1 MLLGEV
7 ALWAMTEGAE
17 VLRGFAVA
25 GSNIEQALIGMGG
38 VRKKAERLLV
48 VKRIREDAPAL
59 DSLDVRKVALRAGD
73 LELFSAIAL
82 PEPHS

>member
-1 MLLGEV
+1 
-7 ALWAMTEGAE
+7 MTEGTE

-48 VKRIREDAPAL
+48 VKRLGENAPAPE
-59 DSLDVRKVALRAGD
+59 SLDPTKVALRAGD
-73 LELFSAIAL
+73 LELFSSVPL
-82 PEPHS
+82 PSPRRASSSSKG